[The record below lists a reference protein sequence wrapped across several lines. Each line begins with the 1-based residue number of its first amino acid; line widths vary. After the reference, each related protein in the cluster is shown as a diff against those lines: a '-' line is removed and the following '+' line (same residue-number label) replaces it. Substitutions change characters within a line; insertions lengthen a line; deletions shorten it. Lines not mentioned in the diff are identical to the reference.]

1 MKLTTGKYN
10 NMYKLQMQDTR
21 NKKPD
26 LKDKILGMTLHTE
39 NAKKKEKRKRK
50 KEKKPYQKLLELITK
65 FNKATRYKNQQKII
79 SFIYFYMNHLKSN
92 FILIL

>member
-10 NMYKLQMQDTR
+10 NMYKFQMQDTR

-39 NAKKKEKRKRK
+39 NAKKKKKKKK
-50 KEKKPYQKLLELITK
+50 KEKGKKKKNLTK
-65 FNKATRYKNQQKII
+65 NCQN
-79 SFIYFYMNHLKSN
+79 
-92 FILIL
+92 

>member
-39 NAKKKEKRKRK
+39 NAKKKKIKRK
-50 KEKKPYQKLLELITK
+50 KKKNLTK
-65 FNKATRYKNQQKII
+65 NC
-79 SFIYFYMNHLKSN
+79 
-92 FILIL
+92 

>member
-1 MKLTTGKYN
+1 
-10 NMYKLQMQDTR
+10 MYKLQMQDTR

>member
-39 NAKKKEKRKRK
+39 NAKKKK
-50 KEKKPYQKLLELITK
+50 KEKEKKKKNLTK
-65 FNKATRYKNQQKII
+65 NC
-79 SFIYFYMNHLKSN
+79 
-92 FILIL
+92 

>member
-26 LKDKILGMTLHTE
+26 LKDKILGVILHIV
-39 NAKKKEKRKRK
+39 NAKKS
-50 KEKKPYQKLLELITK
+50 TK
-65 FNKATRYKNQQKII
+65 N
-79 SFIYFYMNHLKSN
+79 S
-92 FILIL
+92 

>member
-1 MKLTTGKYN
+1 
-10 NMYKLQMQDTR
+10 MYKFQMHHTR

-39 NAKKKEKRKRK
+39 NAKKKKKERKRK
-50 KEKKPYQKLLELITK
+50 KKKEKRKKPYQKLLELITK

-92 FILIL
+92 FVLIL